1 MELKENLFIA
11 KRMLSQVIY
20 NSAYLEGCNVT
31 FPQTETILNGM
42 QISGVS
48 ISDIEIILNLRNAWR
63 YLLNNIEKDPLTVE
77 YICRINEDISRNES
91 LDWGVLRY
99 GNVGV
104 SGTDF
109 IPPIPTKENTEQKLE
124 DIRSITD
131 PVERAVS
138 YFPWAVKHQLF
149 WDGNKRTSTL
159 VANAI
164 LIQSGAGLFTVNE
177 KNGQSFNEALSHYY
191 NTDDAKPLQDFMR
204 QQISELTKAFSFPKH
219 EKRTLQEQMDAA
231 DNKKSQ
237 QDQSGSHTSH
247 ELEH

>member
-1 MELKENLFIA
+1 MELKENFFIA
-11 KRMLSQVIY
+11 KRMLSQIIY

-48 ISDIEIILNLRNAWR
+48 VSDIETILNLRNAWK
-63 YLLNNIEKDPLTVE
+63 YLLNNINKDPLTVE

-109 IPPIPTKENTEQKLE
+109 IPPIPEKEIVEGKLNAIKQM
-124 DIRSITD
+124 DDAID
-131 PVERAVS
+131 RAVN
-138 YFPWAVKHQLF
+138 YFAWAVKNQLF

-164 LIQSGAGLFTVNE
+164 LIQAGAGLFTVNE
-177 KNGQSFNEALSHYY
+177 KNGQEFNEALSYYY
-191 NTDDAKPLQDFMR
+191 NTDDCSRLKDFMR
-204 QQISELTKAFSFPKH
+204 VQIAELTKSFSFPKTGKH
-219 EKRTLQEQMDAA
+219 ALSDQIAA
-231 DNKKSQ
+231 AESRKPEALNQTHS
-237 QDQSGSHTSH
+237 SGKDP
-247 ELEH
+247 ER